1 MLKKEQIWREIL
13 NDCFQKKQYV
23 FTQKELAGRL
33 GFSLSTVNN
42 AMALPKR
49 AGAIEITGRN
59 FRVRDREKFLLLWA
73 SNRKLEN
80 DIIYQ
85 TKVSVNSPLDIEG
98 LMPPGVIY
106 GAFSAFVRQYRLTP
120 ADYADVYV
128 YADENFLP
136 EIIKRF
142 PLASSD
148 FPNLAILAADPRLK
162 VFGQL
167 TPPVQ
172 TFVDLWNLRQWYAR
186 DFLESLKGQLG
197 I

>member
-23 FTQKELAGRL
+23 FTQKELASRL

-80 DIIYQ
+80 DIIYR
-85 TKVSVNSPLDIEG
+85 TKVDNSSAAGIEG
-98 LMPPGVIY
+98 LMPPGIIF
-106 GAFSAFVRQYRLTP
+106 GAFSAFVRQYNLAP

-136 EIIKRF
+136 EIIRRF
-142 PLASSD
+142 PSAASDS
-148 FPNLAILAADPRLK
+148 PNLAVLSADPRLK

-167 TPPVQ
+167 TPPAQ
-172 TFVDLWNLRQWYAR
+172 TFVDLWNLRQWYAK